1 LRLTRLIVPLSGCI
15 ISLVRLYYLY
25 YGAQANDVTR
35 DLAGVSMWSVIELN
49 VAIVCASLMVMKPL
63 VARFFPAL
71 FAPPAPTNSYPF
83 SYVTPLTVSQR
94 GATEQRTSPESIID
108 SPRASRGGVSTG
120 LSPSMDEERHPASST
135 EHVQKA

>member
-1 LRLTRLIVPLSGCI
+1 MVPFSGCI
-15 ISLVRLYYLY
+15 ISLVRLYYLR
-25 YGAQANDVTR
+25 YGALANDVTR
-35 DLAGVSMWSVIELN
+35 DLAGVSMWSAIELN

-63 VARFFPAL
+63 VARLFPAL
-71 FAPPAPTNSYPF
+71 FAPPATTTSYPF

-94 GATEQRTSPESIID
+94 GASEQRTHPESVLVD
-108 SPRASRGGVSTG
+108 TPPASRGRGSTG